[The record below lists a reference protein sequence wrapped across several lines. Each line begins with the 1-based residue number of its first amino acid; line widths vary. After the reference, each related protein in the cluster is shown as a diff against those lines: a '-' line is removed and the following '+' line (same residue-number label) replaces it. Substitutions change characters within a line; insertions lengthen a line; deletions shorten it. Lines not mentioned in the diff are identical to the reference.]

1 MKKVALLQAHMH
13 PYIGYLQMMYAVD
26 AFYYYTDVQFVR
38 QSWHHRNKIRTKQ
51 GWMWLDVPVRHNTP
65 HKDLMIKDAAID
77 RTKRWR
83 KQHKNSIQAYYR
95 KSPFWD
101 LYADDLDRIY
111 DFDWSSLM
119 MLNINLLDT
128 FYKKHLEIE
137 TPTFNEADIAYDRDV
152 GKMERLLNFCRAVD
166 ADLFLE
172 PGGGTSFF
180 DEDAFKDA
188 GIELRFFHYDPI
200 EYEQLWPG
208 FQPWMCTLDMLFCL
222 GPETKEVLGDIE
234 WYDHE
239 ISEEYNVDI
248 EERPDPLEQ
257 DPEMRF

>member
-1 MKKVALLQAHMH
+1 MKTVALMQSMYH
-13 PYIGYLQMMYAVD
+13 PFVGYLQMMNAVD

-38 QSWHHRNKIRTKQ
+38 QSWHHRNRIRTKQ
-51 GWMWLDVPVRHNTP
+51 GWMWLDVPVLHSAP
-65 HKDLMIKDAAID
+65 HGELLIKNASID
-77 RTKRWR
+77 ISKRWR
-83 KQHKNSIQAYYR
+83 KQHWNSIQAWYR
-95 KSPFWD
+95 RSPYWD
-101 LYADDLDRIY
+101 LYAADLERIY
-111 DFDWSSLM
+111 NAEWYSLM
-119 MLNINLLDT
+119 HMNIEILDT

-137 TPTFNEADIAYDRDV
+137 TPTFNEAKIAYDRDV

-180 DEDAFKDA
+180 DEEAFKEA

-208 FQPWMCTLDMLFCL
+208 FHPWMCALDTLFCL
-222 GPETKEVLGDIE
+222 GPEAKDVLKDIE

-239 ISEEYNVDI
+239 VSEEYNVDV
-248 EERPDPLEQ
+248 EKRPDPLEQ
-257 DPEMRF
+257 DPEMR